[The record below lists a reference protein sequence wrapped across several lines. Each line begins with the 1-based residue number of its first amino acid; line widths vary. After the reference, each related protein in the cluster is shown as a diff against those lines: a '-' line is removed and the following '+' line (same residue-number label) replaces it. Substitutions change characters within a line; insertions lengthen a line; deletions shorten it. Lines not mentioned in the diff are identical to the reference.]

1 MNTRKKVTSLMG
13 GAPMV
18 TTVFG
23 MTAGLA
29 PTSAAPSQSPGANLT
44 IVDQNITGP
53 GTMQRKVLRRAT
65 GRVQAVEPMA
75 RDAR

>member
-1 MNTRKKVTSLMG
+1 MG

-29 PTSAAPSQSPGANLT
+29 PTSAAPSQSTAVQNLT